1 MFLLKL
7 FDRFRFLPNSVVLII
22 DVLVTFFASVLAM
35 YLLVLIGVPFHLSIY
50 SLYAAIIYI
59 VVTMFSFY
67 INKTYAGIIRH
78 SSFEDAVN
86 LFYALSF
93 SFVIL
98 FTINGFYNLFYSN
111 DIVFSNLALFYGIVS
126 AWAFLLLYR
135 IIVKKGYDF
144 YLQSL
149 NPVKKINVLIYG
161 IDSHSIATVQ
171 VINADY
177 QSKYRVVGFVTTS
190 LKTRKGKTY
199 LLNLPVQLISK
210 RIPVLLRYYKA
221 QGIIIPQTA
230 SNQQT
235 ITEIVDDCI
244 SNNYKVFS
252 ASTVKSF
259 DNTNKVTGINH
270 FNIID
275 LLGRDTITLDKTSI
289 EKNIKGKVILIT
301 GAAGSIG
308 SEIVK
313 QIIYYEPK
321 SLILLDF
328 AESALHDLYLEISGL
343 TSTILI
349 HAVIAD
355 IRDLGSIENV
365 FQKYL
370 PDYVYHAAAYK
381 HVPLME
387 ENPDQAINTNIF
399 GTKNIADLSLKYEI
413 EKFVMV
419 STDKAVNPSNVMGA
433 SKRIAEKYIQALA
446 YSPNTTTKFITTRFG
461 NVLGSNGSVVPL
473 FQKQIKLG
481 GPLTITHP
489 DIIRYFMT
497 ISEACQLVLEAG
509 AMGKGGEIFL
519 FDMGEPVRIIDLAH
533 KMILL
538 AGFEPE
544 KDIKTKI
551 IGLRPG
557 EKLYEELLTYTSK
570 SIETYNKKITI
581 AIDACEDY
589 ELIFSNI
596 EKLRVLLTNNTNRSE
611 LVTQMKYIVPEFKS
625 QNSSFCDL
633 DV

>member
-1 MFLLKL
+1 
-7 FDRFRFLPNSVVLII
+7 
-22 DVLVTFFASVLAM
+22 M
-35 YLLVLIGVPFHLSIY
+35 YLLVLIGVPFKLSVF
-50 SLYAAIIYI
+50 SLYAALIYLA
-59 VVTMFSFY
+59 VTTFSFY
-67 INKTYAGIIRH
+67 INRTYAGIIRH
-78 SSFEDAVN
+78 SSFEDAVR

-98 FTINGFYNLFYSN
+98 FIINGFYNLFN
-111 DIVFSNLALFYGIVS
+111 PTNLVFSNLALFNGIVS

-144 YLQSL
+144 YLQSI
-149 NPVKKINVLIYG
+149 NPNKKINVLIYG

-177 QSKYRVVGFVTTS
+177 QSKYRVVGFVTKS
-190 LKTRKGKTY
+190 LKARREKNF
-199 LLNLPVQLISK
+199 LLSLPVQLITK
-210 RIPVLLRYYKA
+210 PIPVLLRYYKA

-230 SNQQT
+230 SDQNS
-235 ITEIVDDCI
+235 ISKIVDDCI
-244 SNNYKVFS
+244 SHNYKVFS

-259 DNTNKVTGINH
+259 DNSNKVTGINH
-270 FNIID
+270 FDIID
-275 LLGRDTITLDKTSI
+275 LLGRDAIKLDKTAI
-289 EKNIKGKVILIT
+289 EKNTKGKTILIT

-308 SEIVK
+308 SEIVR
-313 QIIYYEPK
+313 QVISYQPQAVV
-321 SLILLDF
+321 LLDF
-328 AESALHDLYLEISGL
+328 AESALHDLYLEISAIA
-343 TSTILI
+343 SSNINI
-349 HAVIAD
+349 YPVISD
-355 IRDLGSIENV
+355 IRDFKSLEFIFE
-365 FQKYL
+365 KYM
-370 PDYVYHAAAYK
+370 PNYVYHAAAYK

-387 ENPDQAINTNIF
+387 ENPDQAINTNVF
-399 GTKNIADLSLKYEI
+399 GTKNIADLSLKYGI

-446 YSPNTTTKFITTRFG
+446 YTPNVSTKFITTRFG

-473 FQKQIKLG
+473 FQKQIKQG

-489 DIIRYFMT
+489 DVIRYFMT

-519 FDMGEPVRIIDLAH
+519 FDMGEPVKIIDLAH

-538 AGFEPE
+538 AGYEPE

-557 EKLYEELLTYTSK
+557 EKLYEELLTNTSR

-581 AIDACEDY
+581 AVDTYEDY
-589 ELIFSNI
+589 DEIFSNI
-596 EKLRVLLTNNTNRSE
+596 EKLRILLTNNSKRSE

-625 QNSSFCDL
+625 QNSSFCNL
-633 DV
+633 DVK